1 MAVTLE
7 ELRVIVE
14 GEIAPFQKKM
24 KQLESQMKQTQNK
37 IENKTKGL
45 RERVG
50 QQAGGMATA
59 LGKLAKITAL
69 AYLGKKMLDL
79 GMYSTQ
85 MALEVSASVN
95 QIKRQMGES
104 SQAFLKW
111 IDSNANAM
119 NMSVGEATKYGAVYS
134 NLFSNFIKDSN
145 KLSAY
150 TGKMLQTSA
159 VIAQGSGRTMT
170 DVMERI
176 RSGLLGNTEAIEDL
190 GINVNVAMIESTNA
204 FKRFANGQSWQQLD
218 YNTQQ
223 QIRLMAILEQA
234 TAKYGNTLQQS
245 VNGRISMFKSLLSDA
260 ALNIGNAM
268 LPIINAMM
276 PVLNSFAMVLKN
288 VTAKLAE
295 FIGLMFNKKAKVKNG
310 SALGNVAQGAQKAN
324 DAVGDLGDAMGGV
337 DDASGGTAGN
347 LDDTAKSAKK
357 AAKELMGLAGFDEI
371 TTLNLNKDDGSD
383 GAGSGGGG
391 GRGGKGGKG
400 GGSGSG
406 ADILPEIALE
416 DMDTQFKSIFD
427 GWLPKLKELGDLFGK
442 GFKASFRAEGVE
454 RLLNALDRIKKT
466 LSDIFTD
473 SRVTGAFDTMLDKW
487 AYALGQFAGSL
498 ATVALGIG
506 VFIAE
511 SIANGL
517 ERQKE
522 RIISA
527 LTSLFTNLG
536 DIGQSAGNIAQ
547 VLSSA
552 FYDVITSTGAV
563 RIGSAIVSTFLSLS
577 STVIDIGSQIGADLM
592 RGLEQIISENAP
604 RFSQVL
610 ASALENVAPIF
621 ETIEQAVD
629 DFGDAFGRVY
639 DKHISPFISSLSE
652 GLSYITSVFI
662 EAFDSHVNPALE
674 RFSTGFSEVYDTHIK
689 PAMDSTEEAV
699 GKVFDAFK
707 ALWEEVLV
715 PFGAFLSETLGIN
728 LGTITD
734 ILGGALIEAVKLLS
748 DTWKGLME
756 GLEGFATWCENNTG
770 TVQGLATTVGVL
782 ALAWKGIE
790 FASVLEQAG
799 GIPAVFENVKTAF
812 NGVKTAIEGAT
823 IAKAKDIAE
832 SITLNLMYA
841 KDFVVNTASLIAQ
854 KGQEAIAWGIS
865 TAAKAADIAVTTAMT
880 AATWLLNA
888 ALAVLTSPITLVIAA
903 ITALIAI
910 GYLLVTNWDTISAAC
925 SEIWGAVVEFIG
937 QVCQNIG
944 KFFSDLWKGVQ
955 DVFSGVGQWFS
966 QRFTEAWNAIVQV
979 FQGLGQW
986 FGDRWR
992 DIENIFSKVGSW
1004 FGQKF
1009 SEAWNGI
1016 TNAFSNVAGFFRGIY
1031 DNIVS
1036 WFTDIGRA
1044 VGDAVSGA
1052 FRSAVNSV
1060 FSTVESSVNGFIG
1073 IINSIIGAVNKISPI
1088 KFGRIG
1094 TVSLPRLARG
1104 GIVDNPTVAMIGE
1117 AGKEVVMPLENTGF
1131 LQTMG
1136 RVVGGAVVNALGG
1149 GLPQSSG
1156 LPNGDIVIVIGSREF
1171 GRFTI
1176 DEINKAQ
1183 AEAGQ
1188 LLLNI

>member
-111 IDSNANAM
+111 IDNNANAM

-295 FIGLMFNKKAKVKNG
+295 FIGLMFNKKANVKN
-310 SALGNVAQGAQKAN
+310 SAVGNLAQGAQNAN
-324 DAVGDLGDAMGGV
+324 DAVGGLGDAMDGV

-371 TTLNLNKDDGSD
+371 TTLNLNKDDGAG
-383 GAGSGGGG
+383 GAGSGGGSG
-391 GRGGKGGKG
+391 GGGKGSKG

-406 ADILPEIALE
+406 ADILPEIELT
-416 DMDTQFKSIFD
+416 DMDNQFKSIFD
-427 GWLPKLKELGDLFGK
+427 GWDKTLQPLFDYLSKLKDLFK
-442 GFKASFRAEGVE
+442 DGFNMSFRADS
-454 RLLNALDRIKKT
+454 LDRFKT
-466 LSDIFTD
+466 ALAGIWQSLKDIFADGTVLQAAA
-473 SRVTGAFDTMLDKW
+473 RFGEKLAF
-487 AYALGQFAGSL
+487 ALGQITGAL
-498 ATVALGIG
+498 ANIIMGIA

-511 SIANGL
+511 SLNKSLNDTKLDIKGWLIRQFDIA
-517 ERQKE
+517 
-522 RIISA
+522 
-527 LTSLFTNLG
+527 G
-536 DIGQSAGNIAQ
+536 DAVASIGNIAQ
-547 VLSSA
+547 MLGQT
-552 FYDVITSTGAV
+552 FYDVFTSAAATNIGADILSAITYGTMGIVEVGSKLGRDILSGIEQSLVDNQDKITTALNGLLSALEPTFESIKNLFKNAFEGLSTTYDEHVKPFYDSFNEGLSSIFGTLLDSWNNDVQPVLDSIGEKFADLFDNHIQPFIDSFLSAYGQITDALKLLWDTILVPLFDWIAANILPVLVPTFQTLADWFVQAWTVVFDVLGAV
-563 RIGSAIVSTFLSLS
+563 SKILGGIIEFLVGVFTGDWEKAWNGIVQIAKGIWEMLSSIFKFVWDAIVSFL
-577 STVIDIGSQIGADLM
+577 
-592 RGLEQIISENAP
+592 
-604 RFSQVL
+604 
-610 ASALENVAPIF
+610 
-621 ETIEQAVD
+621 
-629 DFGDAFGRVY
+629 
-639 DKHISPFISSLSE
+639 
-652 GLSYITSVFI
+652 
-662 EAFDSHVNPALE
+662 
-674 RFSTGFSEVYDTHIK
+674 
-689 PAMDSTEEAV
+689 
-699 GKVFDAFK
+699 
-707 ALWEEVLV
+707 
-715 PFGAFLSETLGIN
+715 
-728 LGTITD
+728 
-734 ILGGALIEAVKLLS
+734 
-748 DTWKGLME
+748 KG
-756 GLEGFATWCENNTG
+756 
-770 TVQGLATTVGVL
+770 V
-782 ALAWKGIE
+782 
-790 FASVLEQAG
+790 
-799 GIPAVFENVKTAF
+799 
-812 NGVKTAIEGAT
+812 
-823 IAKAKDIAE
+823 
-832 SITLNLMYA
+832 
-841 KDFVVNTASLIAQ
+841 
-854 KGQEAIAWGIS
+854 
-865 TAAKAADIAVTTAMT
+865 
-880 AATWLLNA
+880 
-888 ALAVLTSPITLVIAA
+888 
-903 ITALIAI
+903 
-910 GYLLVTNWDTISAAC
+910 WDTIVAILQAG
-925 SEIWGAVVEFIG
+925 W
-937 QVCQNIG
+937 
-944 KFFSDLWKGVQ
+944 D
-955 DVFSGVGQWFS
+955 
-966 QRFTEAWNAIVQV
+966 AIVRI
-979 FQGLGQW
+979 FQGLGKW
-986 FGDRWR
+986 FGDRWK
-992 DIENIFSKVGSW
+992 DVENIFSNVGRW

-1009 SEAWNGI
+1009 SEVWNGI

-1036 WFTDIGRA
+1036 WFSDIGGA
-1044 VGDAVSGA
+1044 VATAVSGA
-1052 FRSAVNSV
+1052 FRYAMNGV
-1060 FSTVESSVNGFIG
+1060 FATIENAVNGFIG
-1073 IINSIIGAVNKISPI
+1073 MINGVIGLINNIPGVSLGSIGYVN
-1088 KFGRIG
+1088 
-1094 TVSLPRLARG
+1094 LPRLARG
-1104 GIVDNPTVAMIGE
+1104 GIVDSPTVAMIGE

-1156 LPNGDIVIVIGSREF
+1156 LPNGDIVIMIGSREF
-1171 GRFTI
+1171 GRFAI

-1183 AEAGQ
+1183 EQAGE
-1188 LLLNI
+1188 LLLNV

>member
-111 IDSNANAM
+111 IDNNANAM

-295 FIGLMFNKKAKVKNG
+295 FIGLMFNKKANVKN
-310 SALGNVAQGAQKAN
+310 SAVGNLAQGAQNAN
-324 DAVGDLGDAMGGV
+324 DAVGGLGDAMDGV

-371 TTLNLNKDDGSD
+371 TTLNLNKDDGAG
-383 GAGSGGGG
+383 GAGSGGGSG
-391 GRGGKGGKG
+391 GGGKGSKG

-406 ADILPEIALE
+406 ADILPEIELT
-416 DMDTQFKSIFD
+416 DMDNQFKSIFD
-427 GWLPKLKELGDLFGK
+427 GWDKTLQPLFDYLSKLKDLFK
-442 GFKASFRAEGVE
+442 DGFNMSFRADS
-454 RLLNALDRIKKT
+454 LDRFKT
-466 LSDIFTD
+466 ALAGIWQSLKDIFADGTVLQAAARFGEKL
-473 SRVTGAFDTMLDKW
+473 S
-487 AYALGQFAGSL
+487 YALGQGMGA
-498 ATVALGIG
+498 VANVVMGIA

-511 SIANGL
+511 SLNKSLNDTKLDIKGWLIRQFDIA
-517 ERQKE
+517 
-522 RIISA
+522 
-527 LTSLFTNLG
+527 G
-536 DIGQSAGNIAQ
+536 DAVASIGNIAQ
-547 VLSSA
+547 MLGQT
-552 FYDVITSTGAV
+552 FYDVFTSAAATNIGADILSAITYGTMGIVEVGLKLGRDILSGIEQALVDNQDKITTALNGLLSALEPTFESIKNLFKNTFEGLSTTYDEHVKPFYDSFNEGLSSIFGTLLDSWNNDVQPVLDSIGEKFADLFDNHIQPFIDSFLSAYGQITDALKLLWDTILVPLFDWIAANILPVLVPTFQTLADWFVQAWTVVFDVLGAV
-563 RIGSAIVSTFLSLS
+563 SKILGGIIEFLVGVFTGDWEKAWNGIVQIAKGIWEMLSSIFKFVWDAIVSFL
-577 STVIDIGSQIGADLM
+577 
-592 RGLEQIISENAP
+592 
-604 RFSQVL
+604 
-610 ASALENVAPIF
+610 
-621 ETIEQAVD
+621 
-629 DFGDAFGRVY
+629 
-639 DKHISPFISSLSE
+639 
-652 GLSYITSVFI
+652 
-662 EAFDSHVNPALE
+662 
-674 RFSTGFSEVYDTHIK
+674 
-689 PAMDSTEEAV
+689 
-699 GKVFDAFK
+699 
-707 ALWEEVLV
+707 
-715 PFGAFLSETLGIN
+715 
-728 LGTITD
+728 
-734 ILGGALIEAVKLLS
+734 
-748 DTWKGLME
+748 KG
-756 GLEGFATWCENNTG
+756 
-770 TVQGLATTVGVL
+770 V
-782 ALAWKGIE
+782 
-790 FASVLEQAG
+790 
-799 GIPAVFENVKTAF
+799 
-812 NGVKTAIEGAT
+812 
-823 IAKAKDIAE
+823 
-832 SITLNLMYA
+832 
-841 KDFVVNTASLIAQ
+841 
-854 KGQEAIAWGIS
+854 
-865 TAAKAADIAVTTAMT
+865 
-880 AATWLLNA
+880 
-888 ALAVLTSPITLVIAA
+888 
-903 ITALIAI
+903 
-910 GYLLVTNWDTISAAC
+910 WDTIVAILQAG
-925 SEIWGAVVEFIG
+925 W
-937 QVCQNIG
+937 
-944 KFFSDLWKGVQ
+944 D
-955 DVFSGVGQWFS
+955 
-966 QRFTEAWNAIVQV
+966 AIVRI
-979 FQGLGQW
+979 FQGIGPW
-986 FGDRWR
+986 FGERWR
-992 DIENIFSKVGSW
+992 DIENIFSKVGQW

-1009 SEAWNGI
+1009 SDAWNGI
-1016 TNAFSNVAGFFRGIY
+1016 TNAFSNVAGFFKGIF
-1031 DNIVS
+1031 DSIVG

-1052 FRSAVNSV
+1052 FKSGMNGAIA
-1060 FSTVESSVNGFIG
+1060 TVENVVNGFIG
-1073 IINSIIGAVNKISPI
+1073 LINGAIGLINKIPGVNI
-1088 KFGRIG
+1088 GRIG
-1094 TVSLPRLARG
+1094 YVNLPRLARG
-1104 GIVDNPTVAMIGE
+1104 GIVDSPTVAMIGE

>member
-37 IENKTKGL
+37 IENSTKGF

-85 MALEVSASVN
+85 MALEVSASIN

-111 IDSNANAM
+111 IDNNANAM

-295 FIGLMFNKKAKVKNG
+295 FIGLMFNKKANVKN
-310 SALGNVAQGAQKAN
+310 SAVGNLAQGAQNAN
-324 DAVGDLGDAMGGV
+324 DAVGGLGDAMDGV

-371 TTLNLNKDDGSD
+371 TTLNLNKDDGAG
-383 GAGSGGGG
+383 GAGSGGGSG
-391 GRGGKGGKG
+391 GGGKGSKGGKG
-400 GGSGSG
+400 GGAP

-427 GWLPKLKELGDLFGK
+427 GWDKVLKPLFDYLSKLSNLFK
-442 GFKASFRAEGVE
+442 DGFNMSFRADS
-454 RLLNALDRIKKT
+454 LDRFKT
-466 LSDIFTD
+466 ALAGIWQSLKDIFADGTVLQAAARFGEKL
-473 SRVTGAFDTMLDKW
+473 S
-487 AYALGQFAGSL
+487 YALGQGMGA
-498 ATVALGIG
+498 VANVVMGIA

-511 SIANGL
+511 SLNKSLNDTKLDIKGWLIRQFDIA
-517 ERQKE
+517 
-522 RIISA
+522 
-527 LTSLFTNLG
+527 G
-536 DIGQSAGNIAQ
+536 DAVASIGNIAQ
-547 VLSSA
+547 MLGQT
-552 FYDVITSTGAV
+552 FYDVFTSAAATNIGADILSAITYGTMGIVEVGLKLGRDILSGIEQALVDNQDKITTALTGLLSALEPTFESIKNLFKNTFEGLNTTYDEHVKPFFDSFNEGFSSIFGTLLDSWNNDVQPVLDDIGKKFADLFDNHIQPFIDNFLYAFGQIMDFLKLLWDTILVPLFDWIAANILPILVPTFQTLADWFVQAWTVVFDVVGAV
-563 RIGSAIVSTFLSLS
+563 LKILGGIIEFLVGVFTGDWEKAWNGIVQIAEGLWDMLCSIFKFVWDAIVSFL
-577 STVIDIGSQIGADLM
+577 
-592 RGLEQIISENAP
+592 
-604 RFSQVL
+604 
-610 ASALENVAPIF
+610 
-621 ETIEQAVD
+621 
-629 DFGDAFGRVY
+629 
-639 DKHISPFISSLSE
+639 
-652 GLSYITSVFI
+652 
-662 EAFDSHVNPALE
+662 
-674 RFSTGFSEVYDTHIK
+674 
-689 PAMDSTEEAV
+689 
-699 GKVFDAFK
+699 
-707 ALWEEVLV
+707 
-715 PFGAFLSETLGIN
+715 
-728 LGTITD
+728 
-734 ILGGALIEAVKLLS
+734 
-748 DTWKGLME
+748 KG
-756 GLEGFATWCENNTG
+756 
-770 TVQGLATTVGVL
+770 V
-782 ALAWKGIE
+782 
-790 FASVLEQAG
+790 
-799 GIPAVFENVKTAF
+799 
-812 NGVKTAIEGAT
+812 
-823 IAKAKDIAE
+823 
-832 SITLNLMYA
+832 
-841 KDFVVNTASLIAQ
+841 
-854 KGQEAIAWGIS
+854 
-865 TAAKAADIAVTTAMT
+865 
-880 AATWLLNA
+880 
-888 ALAVLTSPITLVIAA
+888 
-903 ITALIAI
+903 
-910 GYLLVTNWDTISAAC
+910 WDTIVAILQAG
-925 SEIWGAVVEFIG
+925 W
-937 QVCQNIG
+937 
-944 KFFSDLWKGVQ
+944 D
-955 DVFSGVGQWFS
+955 
-966 QRFTEAWNAIVQV
+966 AIVRI
-979 FQGLGQW
+979 FQGIGPW

-1016 TNAFSNVAGFFRGIY
+1016 TNAFSNVAGFFKGIF
-1031 DNIVS
+1031 DSIVG

-1052 FRSAVNSV
+1052 FKSGMNGAIA
-1060 FSTVESSVNGFIG
+1060 TVENVVNGFIG
-1073 IINSIIGAVNKISPI
+1073 LINGAIGLINKIPGVNI
-1088 KFGRIG
+1088 GRIG
-1094 TVSLPRLARG
+1094 YVNLPRLARG
-1104 GIVDNPTVAMIGE
+1104 GIVDSPTVAMIGE

-1156 LPNGDIVIVIGSREF
+1156 LPSGDIVIVIGSREF

-1176 DEINKAQ
+1176 DEINRAQ

>member
-37 IENKTKGL
+37 IENSTKGL
-45 RERVG
+45 RAGVTK
-50 QQAGGMATA
+50 QANGIASALAG
-59 LGKLAKITAL
+59 LGKIAAL
-69 AYLGKKMLDL
+69 AYLGQKMVQL

-111 IDSNANAM
+111 IDNNANAM

-245 VNGRISMFKSLLSDA
+245 VNGRISLFKSLLSDA

-371 TTLNLNKDDGSD
+371 TTLNLNKDDGSG

-391 GRGGKGGKG
+391 KGGKGGKG
-400 GGSGSG
+400 GGGP

-427 GWLPKLKELGDLFGK
+427 GWDKVLKPLFDYLSKLSNLFK
-442 GFKASFRAEGVE
+442 DGFNMSFRADS
-454 RLLNALDRIKKT
+454 LDRFKT
-466 LSDIFTD
+466 ALAGIWQSLKDIFADGTVLQAAA
-473 SRVTGAFDTMLDKW
+473 RFGEKLAF
-487 AYALGQFAGSL
+487 ALGQATGAL
-498 ATVALGIG
+498 ANIIMGIA

-511 SIANGL
+511 SLNKSLKDTKLDIKGWLIRQFDIA
-517 ERQKE
+517 
-522 RIISA
+522 
-527 LTSLFTNLG
+527 G
-536 DIGQSAGNIAQ
+536 DAVASIGNIAQ
-547 VLSSA
+547 MLGQT
-552 FYDVITSTGAV
+552 FYDVFTSAAATN
-563 RIGSAIVSTFLSLS
+563 
-577 STVIDIGSQIGADLM
+577 IGADILSAITYGTM
-592 RGLEQIISENAP
+592 GIVEVGLKLGRDILSGIEQSLVDNQDKITTALNG
-604 RFSQVL
+604 L
-610 ASALENVAPIF
+610 LSALEPTF
-621 ETIEQAVD
+621 ESIKNL
-629 DFGDAFGRVY
+629 FKNAF
-639 DKHISPFISSLSE
+639 E
-652 GLSYITSVFI
+652 GLSTTYDEHVKPFYDSFNEGLSSIFGTLLDSWNNDVQPVLDSIGEKFADLFDNHIQPFIDSFLSAYGQIT
-662 EAFDSHVNPALE
+662 DAL
-674 RFSTGFSEVYDTHIK
+674 K
-689 PAMDSTEEAV
+689 L
-699 GKVFDAFK
+699 
-707 ALWEEVLV
+707 LWETILVPLFDWIAANILPVLV
-715 PFGAFLSETLGIN
+715 PTFQTLADWFVQAWTVVFDVLGAVLK
-728 LGTITD
+728 
-734 ILGGALIEAVKLLS
+734 ILGGIIEFL
-748 DTWKGLME
+748 
-756 GLEGFATWCENNTG
+756 
-770 TVQGLATTVGVL
+770 VGVFTGDWEK
-782 ALAWKGIE
+782 AWNGIVQFFKGIWE
-790 FASVLEQAG
+790 LAS
-799 GIPAVFENVKTAF
+799 
-812 NGVKTAIEGAT
+812 
-823 IAKAKDIAE
+823 
-832 SITLNLMYA
+832 SIFM
-841 KDFVVNTASLIAQ
+841 FV
-854 KGQEAIAWGIS
+854 
-865 TAAKAADIAVTTAMT
+865 
-880 AATWLLNA
+880 
-888 ALAVLTSPITLVIAA
+888 
-903 ITALIAI
+903 
-910 GYLLVTNWDTISAAC
+910 
-925 SEIWGAVVEFIG
+925 
-937 QVCQNIG
+937 
-944 KFFSDLWKGVQ
+944 
-955 DVFSGVGQWFS
+955 
-966 QRFTEAWNAIVQV
+966 WNAILSFLKGVWNTIVAILQAGWDAIV
-979 FQGLGQW
+979 RIFQGLGKW
-986 FGDRWR
+986 FGDRWK
-992 DIENIFSKVGSW
+992 DVENIFSNVGRW

-1036 WFTDIGRA
+1036 WFSNIGGA
-1044 VGDAVSGA
+1044 VATAVSGA
-1052 FRSAVNSV
+1052 FRYAMNGV
-1060 FSTVESSVNGFIG
+1060 FATIENAVNGFISM
-1073 IINSIIGAVNKISPI
+1073 INGVIGLINNIPGVSLGSIGYVN
-1088 KFGRIG
+1088 
-1094 TVSLPRLARG
+1094 LPRLARG
-1104 GIVDNPTVAMIGE
+1104 GIVDSPTVAMIGE

-1149 GLPQSSG
+1149 GLQQSSG
-1156 LPNGDIVIVIGSREF
+1156 LPSGDIVIVIGSREF

-1176 DEINKAQ
+1176 DEINRAQ

>member
-111 IDSNANAM
+111 IDNNANAM

-295 FIGLMFNKKAKVKNG
+295 FIGLMFNKKANVKN
-310 SALGNVAQGAQKAN
+310 SAVGNLAQGAQNAN
-324 DAVGDLGDAMGGV
+324 DAVGGLGDAMDGV

-383 GAGSGGGG
+383 GAGSGGGSG
-391 GRGGKGGKG
+391 GGGKGSKG

-406 ADILPEIALE
+406 ADILPEIELT
-416 DMDTQFKSIFD
+416 DMDNQFKSIFD
-427 GWLPKLKELGDLFGK
+427 GWDKTLQPLFDYLSKLKDLFK
-442 GFKASFRAEGVE
+442 DGFNMSFRADS
-454 RLLNALDRIKKT
+454 LDRFKT
-466 LSDIFTD
+466 ALAGIWQSLKDIFADGTVLQAAAGFGEKLALALGQ
-473 SRVTGAFDTMLDKW
+473 VTGA
-487 AYALGQFAGSL
+487 
-498 ATVALGIG
+498 VANVVMGIA

-511 SIANGL
+511 SLNKSLNDTKLDIKGWLIRRFDIA
-517 ERQKE
+517 
-522 RIISA
+522 
-527 LTSLFTNLG
+527 G
-536 DIGQSAGNIAQ
+536 DAVASIGNIAQ
-547 VLSSA
+547 MLGQT
-552 FYDVITSTGAV
+552 FYDVFTSAAATNIGADIISAITYETMGIVELGSKLGRDILSGIEQALVDNQDKITTALTGLLSALEPTFESIKNLFKNTFEGLNTTYDEHVKPFFDSFNEGFSSIFGTLLDSWNNDVQPVLDDIGKKFADLFDNHIQPFIDNFLYAFGQIMDFLKLLWDTILVPLFDWIAANILPILVPTFQTLADWFVQAWTVVFDVVGAV
-563 RIGSAIVSTFLSLS
+563 LKILGGIIEFLVGVFTGDWEKAWNGIVQIAEGLWDMLCSIFKFVWDAIVSFL
-577 STVIDIGSQIGADLM
+577 
-592 RGLEQIISENAP
+592 
-604 RFSQVL
+604 
-610 ASALENVAPIF
+610 
-621 ETIEQAVD
+621 
-629 DFGDAFGRVY
+629 
-639 DKHISPFISSLSE
+639 
-652 GLSYITSVFI
+652 
-662 EAFDSHVNPALE
+662 
-674 RFSTGFSEVYDTHIK
+674 
-689 PAMDSTEEAV
+689 
-699 GKVFDAFK
+699 
-707 ALWEEVLV
+707 
-715 PFGAFLSETLGIN
+715 
-728 LGTITD
+728 
-734 ILGGALIEAVKLLS
+734 
-748 DTWKGLME
+748 KG
-756 GLEGFATWCENNTG
+756 
-770 TVQGLATTVGVL
+770 V
-782 ALAWKGIE
+782 
-790 FASVLEQAG
+790 
-799 GIPAVFENVKTAF
+799 
-812 NGVKTAIEGAT
+812 
-823 IAKAKDIAE
+823 
-832 SITLNLMYA
+832 
-841 KDFVVNTASLIAQ
+841 
-854 KGQEAIAWGIS
+854 
-865 TAAKAADIAVTTAMT
+865 
-880 AATWLLNA
+880 
-888 ALAVLTSPITLVIAA
+888 
-903 ITALIAI
+903 
-910 GYLLVTNWDTISAAC
+910 WDTIVAILQAG
-925 SEIWGAVVEFIG
+925 W
-937 QVCQNIG
+937 
-944 KFFSDLWKGVQ
+944 D
-955 DVFSGVGQWFS
+955 
-966 QRFTEAWNAIVQV
+966 AIVRI
-979 FQGLGQW
+979 FQGIGPW

-1016 TNAFSNVAGFFRGIY
+1016 TNAFSNVAGFFKGIF
-1031 DNIVS
+1031 DSIVG

-1044 VGDAVSGA
+1044 VGDAISGA

-1104 GIVDNPTVAMIGE
+1104 GIVDSPTVAMIGE

>member
-37 IENKTKGL
+37 IENSTKGL
-45 RERVG
+45 RAGVTK
-50 QQAGGMATA
+50 QANGIASALAG
-59 LGKLAKITAL
+59 LGKIAAL
-69 AYLGKKMLDL
+69 AYLGQKMVQL

-111 IDSNANAM
+111 IDNNANAM

-295 FIGLMFNKKAKVKNG
+295 FIGLMFNKKANVKN
-310 SALGNVAQGAQKAN
+310 SAVGNLAQGAQNAN
-324 DAVGDLGDAMGGV
+324 DAVGGLGDAMDGV

-371 TTLNLNKDDGSD
+371 TTLNLNKDDGAG
-383 GAGSGGGG
+383 GAGSGGGSG
-391 GRGGKGGKG
+391 GGGKGSKG

-406 ADILPEIALE
+406 ADILPEIELT
-416 DMDTQFKSIFD
+416 DMDNQFKSIFD
-427 GWLPKLKELGDLFGK
+427 GWDKTLQPLFDYLSKLKDLFK
-442 GFKASFRAEGVE
+442 DGFNMSFRADS
-454 RLLNALDRIKKT
+454 LDRFKT
-466 LSDIFTD
+466 ALAGIWQSLKDIFADGTVLQAAARFGEKL
-473 SRVTGAFDTMLDKW
+473 S
-487 AYALGQFAGSL
+487 YALGQGMGA
-498 ATVALGIG
+498 VANVVMGIA

-511 SIANGL
+511 SLNKSLNDTKLDIKGWLIRQFDIA
-517 ERQKE
+517 
-522 RIISA
+522 
-527 LTSLFTNLG
+527 G
-536 DIGQSAGNIAQ
+536 DAVASIGNIAQ
-547 VLSSA
+547 MLGQT
-552 FYDVITSTGAV
+552 FYDVFTSAAATNIGADILSAITYGTMGIVEVGLKLGRDILSGIEQALVDNQDKITTALTGLLSALEPTFESIKNLFKNTFEGLNTTYDEHVKPFFDSFNEGFSSIFGTLLDSWNNDVQPVLDDIGKKFADLFDNHIQPFIDNFLYAFGQIMDFLKLLWDTILVPLFDWIAANILPILVPTFQTLADWFVQAWTVVFDVVGAV
-563 RIGSAIVSTFLSLS
+563 LKILGGIIEFLVGVFTGDWEKAWNGIVQIAEGLWDMLCSIFKFVWDAIVSFL
-577 STVIDIGSQIGADLM
+577 
-592 RGLEQIISENAP
+592 
-604 RFSQVL
+604 
-610 ASALENVAPIF
+610 
-621 ETIEQAVD
+621 
-629 DFGDAFGRVY
+629 
-639 DKHISPFISSLSE
+639 
-652 GLSYITSVFI
+652 
-662 EAFDSHVNPALE
+662 
-674 RFSTGFSEVYDTHIK
+674 
-689 PAMDSTEEAV
+689 
-699 GKVFDAFK
+699 
-707 ALWEEVLV
+707 
-715 PFGAFLSETLGIN
+715 
-728 LGTITD
+728 
-734 ILGGALIEAVKLLS
+734 
-748 DTWKGLME
+748 KG
-756 GLEGFATWCENNTG
+756 
-770 TVQGLATTVGVL
+770 V
-782 ALAWKGIE
+782 
-790 FASVLEQAG
+790 
-799 GIPAVFENVKTAF
+799 
-812 NGVKTAIEGAT
+812 
-823 IAKAKDIAE
+823 
-832 SITLNLMYA
+832 
-841 KDFVVNTASLIAQ
+841 
-854 KGQEAIAWGIS
+854 
-865 TAAKAADIAVTTAMT
+865 
-880 AATWLLNA
+880 
-888 ALAVLTSPITLVIAA
+888 
-903 ITALIAI
+903 
-910 GYLLVTNWDTISAAC
+910 WDTIVAILQAG
-925 SEIWGAVVEFIG
+925 W
-937 QVCQNIG
+937 
-944 KFFSDLWKGVQ
+944 D
-955 DVFSGVGQWFS
+955 
-966 QRFTEAWNAIVQV
+966 AIVRI
-979 FQGLGQW
+979 FQGIGPW

-1016 TNAFSNVAGFFRGIY
+1016 TNAFSNVAGFFKGIF
-1031 DNIVS
+1031 DSIVG

-1052 FRSAVNSV
+1052 FKSGMNGAIA
-1060 FSTVESSVNGFIG
+1060 TVENVVNGFIG
-1073 IINSIIGAVNKISPI
+1073 LINGAIGLINKIPGVNI
-1088 KFGRIG
+1088 GRIG
-1094 TVSLPRLARG
+1094 YVNLPRLARG
-1104 GIVDNPTVAMIGE
+1104 GIVDSPTVAMIGE

-1156 LPNGDIVIVIGSREF
+1156 LPSGDIVIVIGSREF

-1176 DEINKAQ
+1176 DEINRAQ

>member
-1 MAVTLE
+1 
-7 ELRVIVE
+7 
-14 GEIAPFQKKM
+14 
-24 KQLESQMKQTQNK
+24 
-37 IENKTKGL
+37 
-45 RERVG
+45 
-50 QQAGGMATA
+50 
-59 LGKLAKITAL
+59 
-69 AYLGKKMLDL
+69 
-79 GMYSTQ
+79 
-85 MALEVSASVN
+85 
-95 QIKRQMGES
+95 
-104 SQAFLKW
+104 
-111 IDSNANAM
+111 
-119 NMSVGEATKYGAVYS
+119 
-134 NLFSNFIKDSN
+134 
-145 KLSAY
+145 
-150 TGKMLQTSA
+150 
-159 VIAQGSGRTMT
+159 
-170 DVMERI
+170 
-176 RSGLLGNTEAIEDL
+176 
-190 GINVNVAMIESTNA
+190 MIESTNA

-245 VNGRISMFKSLLSDA
+245 VNGRISLFKSLLSDA

-383 GAGSGGGG
+383 GAGSGSGSPGGGGGG

-400 GGSGSG
+400 GGGP

-522 RIISA
+522 RIIIA
-527 LTSLFTNLG
+527 LASLFTNLG
-536 DIGQSAGNIAQ
+536 EIGQSAGNIAQ
-547 VLSSA
+547 ALSSA

-563 RIGSAIVSTFLSLS
+563 RIGSAIVSAIISIGA
-577 STVIDIGSQIGADLM
+577 TVIELGSRIGRDLM
-592 RGLEQIISENAP
+592 KGLEIIITENAP
-604 RFSQVL
+604 EL
-610 ASALENVAPIF
+610 AEFLKQSLENIAPIF
-621 ETIEQAVD
+621 EAISEAID
-629 DFGDAFGRVY
+629 DFGKTIIDVY
-639 DKHISPFISSLSE
+639 DNYVSPFIIGVSKGISE
-652 GLSYITSVFI
+652 NLQPLAAFI
-662 EAFDSHVNPALE
+662 
-674 RFSTGFSEVYDTHIK
+674 
-689 PAMDSTEEAV
+689 
-699 GKVFDAFK
+699 
-707 ALWEEVLV
+707 ALWK
-715 PFGAFLSETLGIN
+715 T
-728 LGTITD
+728 
-734 ILGGALIEAVKLLS
+734 
-748 DTWKGLME
+748 
-756 GLEGFATWCENNTG
+756 
-770 TVQGLATTVGVL
+770 
-782 ALAWKGIE
+782 IE
-790 FASVLEQAG
+790 FMSVLQQAG

-812 NGVKTAIEGAT
+812 NGVKTAIEAAT

-832 SITLNLMYA
+832 SIILNLMYA
-841 KDFVVNTASLIAQ
+841 KDFVVNTAALIAQ

-865 TAAKAADIAVTTAMT
+865 TAAKVADIAVTTAMT

-955 DVFSGVGQWFS
+955 DVFSGVGQWFI

-979 FQGLGQW
+979 FQGLGKW
-986 FGDRWR
+986 FGDRWK
-992 DIENIFSKVGSW
+992 DVENIFSNVGNW

-1036 WFTDIGRA
+1036 WFSNIGGA
-1044 VGDAVSGA
+1044 VATAVSGA
-1052 FRSAVNSV
+1052 FRYAMNGV
-1060 FSTVESSVNGFIG
+1060 FATIENAVNGFIG
-1073 IINSIIGAVNKISPI
+1073 MINGVIGLINKVPGVRL
-1088 KFGRIG
+1088 GRIG

-1104 GIVDNPTVAMIGE
+1104 GIVDSPTVAMIGE

-1171 GRFTI
+1171 GRFAI
-1176 DEINKAQ
+1176 DEINRAQ

>member
-37 IENKTKGL
+37 IENSTKGL
-45 RERVG
+45 RAGVTK
-50 QQAGGMATA
+50 QANGIASALAG
-59 LGKLAKITAL
+59 LGKIAAL
-69 AYLGKKMLDL
+69 AYLGQKMVQL

-111 IDSNANAM
+111 IDNNANAM

-245 VNGRISMFKSLLSDA
+245 VNGRISLFKSLLSDA

-295 FIGLMFNKKAKVKNG
+295 FIGLMFNKKANVKN
-310 SALGNVAQGAQKAN
+310 SAVGNIAQGAQNAN
-324 DAVGDLGDAMGGV
+324 DAVGGLGDAMDGV
-337 DDASGGTAGN
+337 DDASGSTAGN

-391 GRGGKGGKG
+391 KGGKG
-400 GGSGSG
+400 GGGP

-427 GWLPKLKELGDLFGK
+427 GWDKVLKPLFDYLSKLSNLFK
-442 GFKASFRAEGVE
+442 DGFNMSFRADS
-454 RLLNALDRIKKT
+454 LDRFKT
-466 LSDIFTD
+466 ALAGIWQSLKDIFADGTVLQAAA
-473 SRVTGAFDTMLDKW
+473 RFGEKLAF
-487 AYALGQFAGSL
+487 ALGQATGAL
-498 ATVALGIG
+498 ANIIMGIA

-511 SIANGL
+511 SLNKSLNDTKLDIKGWLIRQFDIADDAVAS
-517 ERQKE
+517 
-522 RIISA
+522 I
-527 LTSLFTNLG
+527 
-536 DIGQSAGNIAQ
+536 GNIAQ
-547 VLSSA
+547 MLGQT
-552 FYDVITSTGAV
+552 FYDVFTSVAATN
-563 RIGSAIVSTFLSLS
+563 
-577 STVIDIGSQIGADLM
+577 IGADIL
-592 RGLEQIISENAP
+592 
-604 RFSQVL
+604 
-610 ASALENVAPIF
+610 SAITYGATGIVEVGSKLGRDILSG
-621 ETIEQAVD
+621 IEQALVD
-629 DFGDAFGRVY
+629 NQ
-639 DKHISPFISSLSE
+639 DKITTALNGLLYALEPTFESIKNLFKNTFE
-652 GLSYITSVFI
+652 GLSTTYDEYVKPF
-662 EAFDSHVNPALE
+662 FDSFNE
-674 RFSTGFSEVYDTHIK
+674 GFSSIFGTLLDSWNNDVQPVLDSIGEKFAGLFDNHIQPFIDNFLYAFGQIMDVLKLLWDTILV
-689 PAMDSTEEAV
+689 PL
-699 GKVFDAFK
+699 FDWIA
-707 ALWEEVLV
+707 ANILPVLV
-715 PFGAFLSETLGIN
+715 PTFQTLADWFVQAWTVVFDVLGAVLK
-728 LGTITD
+728 
-734 ILGGALIEAVKLLS
+734 ILGGIIEFLVGVFTGDWEKAWNGIVQIAKGIWELLS
-748 DTWKGLME
+748 
-756 GLEGFATWCENNTG
+756 
-770 TVQGLATTVGVL
+770 
-782 ALAWKGIE
+782 
-790 FASVLEQAG
+790 
-799 GIPAVFENVKTAF
+799 
-812 NGVKTAIEGAT
+812 
-823 IAKAKDIAE
+823 
-832 SITLNLMYA
+832 SIF
-841 KDFVVNTASLIAQ
+841 KFV
-854 KGQEAIAWGIS
+854 
-865 TAAKAADIAVTTAMT
+865 
-880 AATWLLNA
+880 
-888 ALAVLTSPITLVIAA
+888 
-903 ITALIAI
+903 
-910 GYLLVTNWDTISAAC
+910 WDTIVS
-925 SEIWGAVVEFIG
+925 F
-937 QVCQNIG
+937 
-944 KFFSDLWKGVQ
+944 LKGV
-955 DVFSGVGQWFS
+955 
-966 QRFTEAWNAIVQV
+966 WNTIVAILQAGWDAIVRI
-979 FQGLGQW
+979 FQGLGKW
-986 FGDRWR
+986 FEDRWK
-992 DIENIFSKVGSW
+992 DVENIFSNVGRW

-1016 TNAFSNVAGFFRGIY
+1016 TNAFSNVVGFFRGIY

-1036 WFTDIGRA
+1036 WFSNIGGA
-1044 VGDAVSGA
+1044 VATAVSGA
-1052 FRSAVNSV
+1052 FRYAMNGV
-1060 FSTVESSVNGFIG
+1060 FATIENAVNGFISM
-1073 IINSIIGAVNKISPI
+1073 INGVIGLINNIPGVSLGSIGYVN
-1088 KFGRIG
+1088 
-1094 TVSLPRLARG
+1094 LPRLARG
-1104 GIVDNPTVAMIGE
+1104 GIVDSPTVAMIGE

-1149 GLPQSSG
+1149 GLQQSSG
-1156 LPNGDIVIVIGSREF
+1156 LPSGDIVIVIGSREF

-1176 DEINKAQ
+1176 DEINRAQ

>member
-37 IENKTKGL
+37 IENSTKGL
-45 RERVG
+45 RAGVTK
-50 QQAGGMATA
+50 QANGIASALAG
-59 LGKLAKITAL
+59 LGKIAAL
-69 AYLGKKMLDL
+69 AYLGQKMVQL

-111 IDSNANAM
+111 IDNNANAM

-159 VIAQGSGRTMT
+159 MIAQGSGRTMT

-245 VNGRISMFKSLLSDA
+245 VNGRISLFKSLLSDA

-295 FIGLMFNKKAKVKNG
+295 FIGLMFNKKANVKN
-310 SALGNVAQGAQKAN
+310 SAVGNLAQGAQNAN
-324 DAVGDLGDAMGGV
+324 DAVGGLGDAMDGV

-371 TTLNLNKDDGSD
+371 TTLNLNKDDGAG
-383 GAGSGGGG
+383 GAGSGGGSG
-391 GRGGKGGKG
+391 GGGKGSKG

-406 ADILPEIALE
+406 ADILPEIELT
-416 DMDTQFKSIFD
+416 DMDNQFKSIFD
-427 GWLPKLKELGDLFGK
+427 GWDKTLQPLFDYLSKLKDLFK
-442 GFKASFRAEGVE
+442 DGFNMSFRADS
-454 RLLNALDRIKKT
+454 LDRFKT
-466 LSDIFTD
+466 ALAGIWQSLKDIFADGTVLQAAARFGEKL
-473 SRVTGAFDTMLDKW
+473 S
-487 AYALGQFAGSL
+487 YALGQGMGA
-498 ATVALGIG
+498 VANVVMGIA

-511 SIANGL
+511 SLNKSLNDTKLDIKGWLIRQFDIA
-517 ERQKE
+517 
-522 RIISA
+522 
-527 LTSLFTNLG
+527 G
-536 DIGQSAGNIAQ
+536 DAVASIGNIAQ
-547 VLSSA
+547 MLGQT
-552 FYDVITSTGAV
+552 FYDVFTSAAATN
-563 RIGSAIVSTFLSLS
+563 
-577 STVIDIGSQIGADLM
+577 IGADILSAITYGTM
-592 RGLEQIISENAP
+592 GIVEVGLKLGRDILSGIEQALVDNQDKITTALNG
-604 RFSQVL
+604 L
-610 ASALENVAPIF
+610 LSALEPTF
-621 ETIEQAVD
+621 ESIKNLFKNT
-629 DFGDAFGRVY
+629 F
-639 DKHISPFISSLSE
+639 E
-652 GLSYITSVFI
+652 GLSTTYDEHVKPF
-662 EAFDSHVNPALE
+662 FDSFTE
-674 RFSTGFSEVYDTHIK
+674 GFSSIFGTLIDSWNNDVQPVLDSIGQSFSDMFDNHIQPFVDNFLYAFGQVVDLLKIVWEVILQ
-689 PAMDSTEEAV
+689 PL
-699 GKVFDAFK
+699 FDWIA
-707 ALWEEVLV
+707 ANILPVLV
-715 PFGAFLSETLGIN
+715 PIFQTLADWFVQAWTVVFDVLGAVLK
-728 LGTITD
+728 
-734 ILGGALIEAVKLLS
+734 ILGGIIEFL
-748 DTWKGLME
+748 
-756 GLEGFATWCENNTG
+756 
-770 TVQGLATTVGVL
+770 VGVFTGDWEK
-782 ALAWKGIE
+782 AWDG
-790 FASVLEQAG
+790 
-799 GIPAVFENVKTAF
+799 
-812 NGVKTAIEGAT
+812 
-823 IAKAKDIAE
+823 
-832 SITLNLMYA
+832 
-841 KDFVVNTASLIAQ
+841 
-854 KGQEAIAWGIS
+854 
-865 TAAKAADIAVTTAMT
+865 
-880 AATWLLNA
+880 
-888 ALAVLTSPITLVIAA
+888 
-903 ITALIAI
+903 
-910 GYLLVTNWDTISAAC
+910 
-925 SEIWGAVVEFIG
+925 
-937 QVCQNIG
+937 
-944 KFFSDLWKGVQ
+944 
-955 DVFSGVGQWFS
+955 
-966 QRFTEAWNAIVQV
+966 IVQV
-979 FQGLGQW
+979 AKGMWDLLSSIFMFVWNVILSFLKGVWNTIVAILQAGWDAIVRIFQGLGKW
-986 FGDRWR
+986 FEDRWK
-992 DIENIFSKVGSW
+992 DVENIFSNVGRW

-1036 WFTDIGRA
+1036 WFSNIGGA
-1044 VGDAVSGA
+1044 VATAVSGA
-1052 FRSAVNSV
+1052 FRYAMNGV
-1060 FSTVESSVNGFIG
+1060 FATIENAVNGFIG
-1073 IINSIIGAVNKISPI
+1073 MINGVIGLINNIPGVSLGSIGYVN
-1088 KFGRIG
+1088 
-1094 TVSLPRLARG
+1094 LPRLARG
-1104 GIVDNPTVAMIGE
+1104 GIVDSPTVAMIGE

-1156 LPNGDIVIVIGSREF
+1156 LPNGDIVIMIGSREF
-1171 GRFTI
+1171 GRFAI

-1183 AEAGQ
+1183 EQAGE
-1188 LLLNI
+1188 LLLNV

>member
-37 IENKTKGL
+37 IENSTKGL
-45 RERVG
+45 RAGVTK
-50 QQAGGMATA
+50 QANGIASALAG
-59 LGKLAKITAL
+59 LGKIAAL
-69 AYLGKKMLDL
+69 AYLGQKMVQL

-111 IDSNANAM
+111 IDNNANAM

-176 RSGLLGNTEAIEDL
+176 RSGLLGNTESIEDL

-245 VNGRISMFKSLLSDA
+245 VNGRISLFKSLLSDA

-383 GAGSGGGG
+383 GAGSGGGSG
-391 GRGGKGGKG
+391 GGGKGSKG

-427 GWLPKLKELGDLFGK
+427 GWDKVLKPLFDYLSKLSNLFK
-442 GFKASFRAEGVE
+442 DGFNMSFRADS
-454 RLLNALDRIKKT
+454 LDRFKT
-466 LSDIFTD
+466 ALAGIWQSLKDIFADGTVLQAAA
-473 SRVTGAFDTMLDKW
+473 RFGEKLAF
-487 AYALGQFAGSL
+487 ALGQITGAL
-498 ATVALGIG
+498 ANIIMGIA

-511 SIANGL
+511 SLNKSLNDTKLDIKGWLIRQFDIA
-517 ERQKE
+517 
-522 RIISA
+522 
-527 LTSLFTNLG
+527 G
-536 DIGQSAGNIAQ
+536 DAVASIGNIAQ
-547 VLSSA
+547 MLGQT
-552 FYDVITSTGAV
+552 FYDVFTSAAATN
-563 RIGSAIVSTFLSLS
+563 
-577 STVIDIGSQIGADLM
+577 IGADILSAITYGTM
-592 RGLEQIISENAP
+592 GIVEVGSKLGRDILSGIEQALVDNQDKITTALNGL
-604 RFSQVL
+604 L
-610 ASALENVAPIF
+610 SALEPTF
-621 ETIEQAVD
+621 ESIKNLFKNT
-629 DFGDAFGRVY
+629 F
-639 DKHISPFISSLSE
+639 E
-652 GLSYITSVFI
+652 GLSTTYDEHVKPF
-662 EAFDSHVNPALE
+662 FDSFNE
-674 RFSTGFSEVYDTHIK
+674 GFSSIFGTLLDSWNNDVQPVLDGIGEKFAGLFDNHIQPFIDNFLYAFGQIMDVLKLLWDTILV
-689 PAMDSTEEAV
+689 PL
-699 GKVFDAFK
+699 FDWIA
-707 ALWEEVLV
+707 ANILPVLV
-715 PFGAFLSETLGIN
+715 PTFQTLADWFVQAWTVVFDVLGAVLK
-728 LGTITD
+728 
-734 ILGGALIEAVKLLS
+734 ILGGIIEFLVGVFTGDWEKAWNGIVQIAKGIWELLS
-748 DTWKGLME
+748 
-756 GLEGFATWCENNTG
+756 
-770 TVQGLATTVGVL
+770 
-782 ALAWKGIE
+782 
-790 FASVLEQAG
+790 
-799 GIPAVFENVKTAF
+799 
-812 NGVKTAIEGAT
+812 
-823 IAKAKDIAE
+823 
-832 SITLNLMYA
+832 SIF
-841 KDFVVNTASLIAQ
+841 KFV
-854 KGQEAIAWGIS
+854 
-865 TAAKAADIAVTTAMT
+865 
-880 AATWLLNA
+880 
-888 ALAVLTSPITLVIAA
+888 
-903 ITALIAI
+903 
-910 GYLLVTNWDTISAAC
+910 WDTIVS
-925 SEIWGAVVEFIG
+925 F
-937 QVCQNIG
+937 
-944 KFFSDLWKGVQ
+944 LKGVWDTIVAILQ
-955 DVFSGVGQWFS
+955 AGWDAIVRIFQGIGPWFGDRWKDVENIFSNVGNWFGQKFSEAWKAVQNAFKNIGQWFS
-966 QRFTEAWNAIVQV
+966 ERWNDVVNVFRDVANWFNQRFTEAWNAIVKI
-979 FQGLGQW
+979 FQNLGKW
-986 FGDRWR
+986 FGDRYN
-992 DIENIFSKVGSW
+992 DVKNILSSVNQW

-1009 SEAWNGI
+1009 SDAWNAVQNAFKSIGQWFGERWRDI
-1016 TNAFSNVAGFFRGIY
+1016 TNVFSKTGSWFGEQFGKAYEGVKKAFSGIVEFFGGIWDRIKSTFTNVGTMVGNAIGGAVRGVI
-1031 DNIVS
+1031 NGVL
-1036 WFTDIGRA
+1036 A
-1044 VGDAVSGA
+1044 
-1052 FRSAVNSV
+1052 
-1060 FSTVESSVNGFIG
+1060 TVENT
-1073 IINSIIGAVNKISPI
+1073 INSGIRLINGAISVINKLPGVNIGS
-1088 KFGRIG
+1088 FS

-1104 GIVDNPTVAMIGE
+1104 GIVDSPTVAMIGE

-1176 DEINKAQ
+1176 DEINRAQ

>member
-204 FKRFANGQSWQQLD
+204 FKHFANGQSWQQLD

-245 VNGRISMFKSLLSDA
+245 VNGRISLFKSLLSDA

-295 FIGLMFNKKAKVKNG
+295 FIGLMFNKKANVKN
-310 SALGNVAQGAQKAN
+310 SAVGNLAQGAQNAN
-324 DAVGDLGDAMGGV
+324 DAVGGLGDAMDGV
-337 DDASGGTAGN
+337 DDVSGGTADN

-357 AAKELMGLAGFDEI
+357 AAKELLGLAGFDEI
-371 TTLNLNKDDGSD
+371 TTLNLNKDDSA
-383 GAGSGGGG
+383 GAGNGSGGGG
-391 GRGGKGGKG
+391 KGSKG

-406 ADILPEIALE
+406 ADILPEIELT
-416 DMDTQFKSIFD
+416 DMDNQFKSIFD
-427 GWLPKLKELGDLFGK
+427 GWDKTLQPLFDYLSKLKDLFK
-442 GFKASFRAEGVE
+442 DGFNMSFRADS
-454 RLLNALDRIKKT
+454 LDRFKT
-466 LSDIFTD
+466 ALAGIWQSLKDIFADGT
-473 SRVTGAFDTMLDKW
+473 VLQAAAGFGEKLAL
-487 AYALGQFAGSL
+487 ALGQGMGA
-498 ATVALGIG
+498 VANVVMGIA

-511 SIANGL
+511 SLNKSLNDTKLDIKGWLIRQFDIA
-517 ERQKE
+517 
-522 RIISA
+522 
-527 LTSLFTNLG
+527 G
-536 DIGQSAGNIAQ
+536 DAVASIGNIAQ
-547 VLSSA
+547 MLGQT
-552 FYDVITSTGAV
+552 FYDVFTSAAATN
-563 RIGSAIVSTFLSLS
+563 
-577 STVIDIGSQIGADLM
+577 IGADILSAITYGTM
-592 RGLEQIISENAP
+592 GIVEVGLKLGRDILSGIEQALVDNQDKITTALNG
-604 RFSQVL
+604 L
-610 ASALENVAPIF
+610 LSALEPTF
-621 ETIEQAVD
+621 ESIKNLFKNT
-629 DFGDAFGRVY
+629 F
-639 DKHISPFISSLSE
+639 E
-652 GLSYITSVFI
+652 GLSTTYDEHVKPF
-662 EAFDSHVNPALE
+662 FDSFTE
-674 RFSTGFSEVYDTHIK
+674 GFSSIFGTLIDSWNNDVQPVLDSIGQSFSDMFDNHIQ
-689 PAMDSTEEAV
+689 PFVDNFLYAFGQVVDLL
-699 GKVFDAFK
+699 KVV
-707 ALWEEVLV
+707 WEEGLLPLFDWIAANILPVLV
-715 PFGAFLSETLGIN
+715 PIFQTLAEWFVQAWNVVFDVLGAVLK
-728 LGTITD
+728 
-734 ILGGALIEAVKLLS
+734 ILGGIIEFL
-748 DTWKGLME
+748 
-756 GLEGFATWCENNTG
+756 
-770 TVQGLATTVGVL
+770 VGVFTGDWEK
-782 ALAWKGIE
+782 AWDG
-790 FASVLEQAG
+790 
-799 GIPAVFENVKTAF
+799 
-812 NGVKTAIEGAT
+812 
-823 IAKAKDIAE
+823 
-832 SITLNLMYA
+832 
-841 KDFVVNTASLIAQ
+841 
-854 KGQEAIAWGIS
+854 
-865 TAAKAADIAVTTAMT
+865 
-880 AATWLLNA
+880 
-888 ALAVLTSPITLVIAA
+888 
-903 ITALIAI
+903 
-910 GYLLVTNWDTISAAC
+910 
-925 SEIWGAVVEFIG
+925 
-937 QVCQNIG
+937 
-944 KFFSDLWKGVQ
+944 
-955 DVFSGVGQWFS
+955 
-966 QRFTEAWNAIVQV
+966 IVQV
-979 FQGLGQW
+979 AKGMWSLLSSIFMFVWNVILSFLKGVWNTIVAILQAGWDAIVRIFQGLGKW
-986 FGDRWR
+986 FGDRWK
-992 DIENIFSKVGSW
+992 DVENIFSNVGRW

-1036 WFTDIGRA
+1036 WFSDIGGA
-1044 VGDAVSGA
+1044 VATAVSGA
-1052 FRSAVNSV
+1052 FRYAMNGV
-1060 FSTVESSVNGFIG
+1060 FATIENAVNGFIG
-1073 IINSIIGAVNKISPI
+1073 MINGVIGLINNIPGVSLGSIGYVN
-1088 KFGRIG
+1088 
-1094 TVSLPRLARG
+1094 LPRLARG
-1104 GIVDNPTVAMIGE
+1104 GIVDSPTVAMIGE

-1149 GLPQSSG
+1149 GLQQSSG
-1156 LPNGDIVIVIGSREF
+1156 LPSGDIVIVIGSREF

-1176 DEINKAQ
+1176 DEINRAQ

>member
-111 IDSNANAM
+111 IDNNANAM

-159 VIAQGSGRTMT
+159 MIAQGSGRTMT

-245 VNGRISMFKSLLSDA
+245 VNGRISLFKSLLSDA

-295 FIGLMFNKKAKVKNG
+295 FIGLMFNKKANVKN
-310 SALGNVAQGAQKAN
+310 SAVGNLAQGAQNAN
-324 DAVGDLGDAMGGV
+324 DAVGGLGDAMDGV

-371 TTLNLNKDDGSD
+371 TTLNLNKDDGAG
-383 GAGSGGGG
+383 GAGSGGGSG
-391 GRGGKGGKG
+391 GGGKGSKGGKG
-400 GGSGSG
+400 GGAP

-427 GWLPKLKELGDLFGK
+427 GWDKVLKPLFDYLSKLSNLFK
-442 GFKASFRAEGVE
+442 DGFNMSFRADS
-454 RLLNALDRIKKT
+454 LDRFKT
-466 LSDIFTD
+466 ALAGIWQSLKDIFADGTILQAAA
-473 SRVTGAFDTMLDKW
+473 RFGEKLAF
-487 AYALGQFAGSL
+487 ALGQITGAL
-498 ATVALGIG
+498 ANIIMGIA

-511 SIANGL
+511 SLNKSLNDTKLDIKGWLIRQFDIA
-517 ERQKE
+517 
-522 RIISA
+522 
-527 LTSLFTNLG
+527 G
-536 DIGQSAGNIAQ
+536 DAVASIGNIAQ
-547 VLSSA
+547 MLGQT
-552 FYDVITSTGAV
+552 FYDVFTSAAATN
-563 RIGSAIVSTFLSLS
+563 
-577 STVIDIGSQIGADLM
+577 IGADILSAITYGTM
-592 RGLEQIISENAP
+592 GIVEVGSKLGRDILSGIEQALVDNQDKITTTLNGL
-604 RFSQVL
+604 L
-610 ASALENVAPIF
+610 SALEPTF
-621 ETIEQAVD
+621 ESIKNLFKNT
-629 DFGDAFGRVY
+629 F
-639 DKHISPFISSLSE
+639 E
-652 GLSYITSVFI
+652 GLSTTYDEHVKPF
-662 EAFDSHVNPALE
+662 FDSFTE
-674 RFSTGFSEVYDTHIK
+674 GFSSIFGILIDSWNNDVQPVLDSIGQSFSDMFDNHIQ
-689 PAMDSTEEAV
+689 PFVDNFLYAFGQVVDLL
-699 GKVFDAFK
+699 KVV
-707 ALWEEVLV
+707 WEEGLLPLFDWIAANILPVLV
-715 PFGAFLSETLGIN
+715 PIFQTLAEWFVQAWNVVFDVLGAVLK
-728 LGTITD
+728 
-734 ILGGALIEAVKLLS
+734 ILGGIIEFL
-748 DTWKGLME
+748 
-756 GLEGFATWCENNTG
+756 
-770 TVQGLATTVGVL
+770 VGVFTGDWEK
-782 ALAWKGIE
+782 AWDG
-790 FASVLEQAG
+790 
-799 GIPAVFENVKTAF
+799 
-812 NGVKTAIEGAT
+812 
-823 IAKAKDIAE
+823 
-832 SITLNLMYA
+832 
-841 KDFVVNTASLIAQ
+841 
-854 KGQEAIAWGIS
+854 
-865 TAAKAADIAVTTAMT
+865 
-880 AATWLLNA
+880 
-888 ALAVLTSPITLVIAA
+888 
-903 ITALIAI
+903 
-910 GYLLVTNWDTISAAC
+910 
-925 SEIWGAVVEFIG
+925 
-937 QVCQNIG
+937 
-944 KFFSDLWKGVQ
+944 
-955 DVFSGVGQWFS
+955 
-966 QRFTEAWNAIVQV
+966 IVQV
-979 FQGLGQW
+979 AKGMWNLLSSIFMFVWNVILSFLKGVWNTIVAILQAGWDAIVRIFQGLGKW
-986 FGDRWR
+986 FGDRWK
-992 DIENIFSKVGSW
+992 DVENTFSNVGRW

-1036 WFTDIGRA
+1036 WFSNIGGA
-1044 VGDAVSGA
+1044 VATAVSGA
-1052 FRSAVNSV
+1052 FRYAMNGV
-1060 FSTVESSVNGFIG
+1060 FATIENAVNGFIG
-1073 IINSIIGAVNKISPI
+1073 MINGVIGLINNIPGVSLGSIGYVN
-1088 KFGRIG
+1088 
-1094 TVSLPRLARG
+1094 LPRLARG
-1104 GIVDNPTVAMIGE
+1104 GIVDSPTVAMIGE

-1149 GLPQSSG
+1149 GLQQSSG
-1156 LPNGDIVIVIGSREF
+1156 LPSGDIVIVIGSREF

-1176 DEINKAQ
+1176 DEINRAQ

>member
-37 IENKTKGL
+37 IENRTKGL

-85 MALEVSASVN
+85 MAIEVTASVN

-111 IDSNANAM
+111 IDNNANAM

-134 NLFSNFIKDSN
+134 NLFSDFIKDSN

-176 RSGLLGNTEAIEDL
+176 RSGSLGNTEAIEDL

-288 VTAKLAE
+288 ITAKLAE

-383 GAGSGGGG
+383 GAGSGGGSG
-391 GRGGKGGKG
+391 GGGKGSKG

-406 ADILPEIALE
+406 ADILPEIELT
-416 DMDTQFKSIFD
+416 DMDNQFKSIFD
-427 GWLPKLKELGDLFGK
+427 GWDKTLQPLFDYLSKLKDLFK
-442 GFKASFRAEGVE
+442 DGFNMSFRADS
-454 RLLNALDRIKKT
+454 LDRFKT
-466 LSDIFTD
+466 ALAGIWQSLKDIFADGTVLQAAARFGEKL
-473 SRVTGAFDTMLDKW
+473 S
-487 AYALGQFAGSL
+487 YALGQGMGA
-498 ATVALGIG
+498 VANVVMGIA

-511 SIANGL
+511 SLNKSLNDTKLDIKGWLIRQFDIA
-517 ERQKE
+517 
-522 RIISA
+522 
-527 LTSLFTNLG
+527 G
-536 DIGQSAGNIAQ
+536 DAVASIGNIAQ
-547 VLSSA
+547 MLGQT
-552 FYDVITSTGAV
+552 FYDVFTSAAATN
-563 RIGSAIVSTFLSLS
+563 
-577 STVIDIGSQIGADLM
+577 IGADILSAITYGTM
-592 RGLEQIISENAP
+592 GIVEVGLKLGRDILSGIEQALVDNQDKITTALNG
-604 RFSQVL
+604 L
-610 ASALENVAPIF
+610 LSALEPTF
-621 ETIEQAVD
+621 ESIKNLFKNT
-629 DFGDAFGRVY
+629 F
-639 DKHISPFISSLSE
+639 E
-652 GLSYITSVFI
+652 GLSTTYDEHVKPF
-662 EAFDSHVNPALE
+662 FDSFTE
-674 RFSTGFSEVYDTHIK
+674 GFSSIFGTLIDSWNNDVQPVLDDIGKKFAGLFDNHIQPFIDSFLSAYGQITDALKLLWDTILV
-689 PAMDSTEEAV
+689 PL
-699 GKVFDAFK
+699 FDWIA
-707 ALWEEVLV
+707 ANILPVLV
-715 PFGAFLSETLGIN
+715 PTFQTLADWFVQAWTVVFDVLGAVLK
-728 LGTITD
+728 
-734 ILGGALIEAVKLLS
+734 ILGGIIEYLVGVFTGDWEK
-748 DTWKGLME
+748 TW
-756 GLEGFATWCENNTG
+756 NG
-770 TVQGLATTVGVL
+770 TVQFF
-782 ALAWKGIE
+782 KGIWE
-790 FASVLEQAG
+790 LAS
-799 GIPAVFENVKTAF
+799 
-812 NGVKTAIEGAT
+812 
-823 IAKAKDIAE
+823 
-832 SITLNLMYA
+832 SIFM
-841 KDFVVNTASLIAQ
+841 F
-854 KGQEAIAWGIS
+854 
-865 TAAKAADIAVTTAMT
+865 
-880 AATWLLNA
+880 
-888 ALAVLTSPITLVIAA
+888 
-903 ITALIAI
+903 
-910 GYLLVTNWDTISAAC
+910 
-925 SEIWGAVVEFIG
+925 
-937 QVCQNIG
+937 
-944 KFFSDLWKGVQ
+944 
-955 DVFSGVGQWFS
+955 
-966 QRFTEAWNAIVQV
+966 AWNAILSFLKGVWNTIVAILQAGWDAIV
-979 FQGLGQW
+979 RIFQGLGKW
-986 FGDRWR
+986 FGDRWK
-992 DIENIFSKVGSW
+992 DVENTFSNVGRW

-1036 WFTDIGRA
+1036 WFSNIGGA
-1044 VGDAVSGA
+1044 VATAVSGA
-1052 FRSAVNSV
+1052 FRYAMNGV
-1060 FSTVESSVNGFIG
+1060 FATIENAVNGFIG
-1073 IINSIIGAVNKISPI
+1073 MINGVIGLINNIPGVSLGSIGYVN
-1088 KFGRIG
+1088 
-1094 TVSLPRLARG
+1094 LPRLARG
-1104 GIVDNPTVAMIGE
+1104 GIVDSPTVAMIGE

-1156 LPNGDIVIVIGSREF
+1156 LPNGDIVIMIGSREF
-1171 GRFTI
+1171 GRFAI

-1183 AEAGQ
+1183 EQAGE
-1188 LLLNI
+1188 LLLNV